1 MVGRLGV
8 FASLAKL
15 TMREITASLFKAQCL
30 ALMDQVASDREPL
43 VIFKRGRALV
53 QLVPLPLQRVET
65 PFGIGSGGRILGELV
80 PSQGA
85 L

>member
-15 TMREITASLFKAQCL
+15 TMREITASQFKAQCL
-30 ALMDQVASDREPL
+30 TLMDQVASDREAL
-43 VIFKRGRALV
+43 VIFKRGRPLV
-53 QLVPLPLQRVET
+53 QLVPLPLQRGET
-65 PFGIGSGGRILGELV
+65 PFGIGSGGRILGDLV
-80 PSQGA
+80 TREDT